1 MTRKIDFTE
10 QMPNFRSWNQLLSNC
25 QNGNLEMVKSAP
37 QKTKDACIRMK
48 SYLRATLWR
57 IIAHTTL
64 AAETIRARNDQVN
77 YQVFFPFHILWS

>member
-37 QKTKDACIRMK
+37 QKTKNACIRMK

-57 IIAHTTL
+57 MYNTYHPCGG
-64 AAETIRARNDQVN
+64 NN
-77 YQVFFPFHILWS
+77 KG